1 MKRSNT
7 AAKEVES
14 MEAAEAT
21 TPPPEAPQRIEFLAV
36 AKVIESKS
44 NPRKSFG
51 DMTELIDSVRTKGV
65 LVPVLCRPAEDG
77 WELVFG
83 ARRLRAAQAAGLAE
97 IPAMVRTMTDREV
110 LEVQVIENLQRTDV
124 HPLEVR
130 RIWRLGAALEPSTLF
145 CALARSIEDAELLYL
160 TRGLTRGAC

>member
-7 AAKEVES
+7 ATKEVEARV
-14 MEAAEAT
+14 EAAEAT
-21 TPPPEAPQRIEFLAV
+21 TPIPEAPLRIEFLAV
-36 AKVIESKS
+36 AKVSESKS

-51 DMTELIDSVRTKGV
+51 DMTGLIDSVRPKGV

-97 IPAMVRTMTDREV
+97 IPAMVRTMT
-110 LEVQVIENLQRTDV
+110 
-124 HPLEVR
+124 
-130 RIWRLGAALEPSTLF
+130 
-145 CALARSIEDAELLYL
+145 
-160 TRGLTRGAC
+160 